1 MKSKNYIV
9 YTMAFIYV
17 LFSYAVTISPGIM
30 TFNDWFIVLVF
41 NCVISII
48 AALLISDNRKIL
60 PLADLV
66 ILIYILFLISKTIA
80 GMNRYM
86 KIYHPQAPLA
96 INIII
101 TAALIFTLYCYSGVK
116 AEKLAAPVCAIA
128 FFILVMIVRLNIT
141 KANPSNLYIRSN
153 STRMRISNITLFDY
167 IIPLAVILNSKHS
180 LNRKK
185 ITAFIFLLTFALIS
199 VTVFVFSCISGNLL
213 YSISPLQIAFQ
224 ISSGSQ
230 IANFDAYYN
239 FLLWFC
245 YFASLILLM
254 EAWRNVKTRFKYFNG
269 TELFL
274 IIPVVFLI
282 DDMSETLW
290 FILFIIAAGFMAMGK
305 RKAGYYEKN

>member
-1 MKSKNYIV
+1 MKSKNSIV
-9 YTMAFIYV
+9 YMMAFIYA
-17 LFSYAVTISPGIM
+17 LFSYAVIIPDGRV
-30 TFNDWFIVLVF
+30 TFTDWLITLAV
-41 NCVISII
+41 NCIIGII
-48 AALLISDNRKIL
+48 AALLVSDNRKIL

-86 KIYHPQAPLA
+86 KIYHPQSPYA

-101 TAALIFTLYCYSGVK
+101 TVVLIFTLYCYSGIK
-116 AEKLAAPVCAIA
+116 AEKLAAPVCTIA
-128 FFILVMIVRLNIT
+128 LLILVMIVRLNIS
-141 KANPSNLYIRSN
+141 KANPSNLYIKSN
-153 STRMRISNITLFDY
+153 SSGMRIYNVTLFDY
-167 IIPLAVILNSKHS
+167 IIPLAVVLNSKHL

-185 ITAFIFLLTFALIS
+185 TTAFIFRLTFGLIS
-199 VTVFVFSCISGNLL
+199 VTVFIFSCINGNLL

-254 EAWRNVKTRFKYFNG
+254 EAWRSIKTRFKYFNG

-274 IIPVVFLI
+274 IIPMVLLAGRISDLVGLI
-282 DDMSETLW
+282 MFVTSVIFMSL
-290 FILFIIAAGFMAMGK
+290 GK
-305 RKAGYYEKN
+305 RKAGYYEKV